1 MTIIEI
7 LLLSVALSCD
17 AMVCSVIYGQRP
29 TTSENRRRNALL
41 FAAFFGAFQFLMP
54 VTGFFGGK
62 ALLRLI
68 SSYDHWVAFAL
79 LLAVSISMIR
89 ECFGDEEERRDLNKE
104 KIPVL
109 TVLVLAVATSID
121 ALAVGMSIGMLES
134 RIFYVS
140 TIIGAVCFS
149 LTCMCFYAATPLSR
163 VRNLDKVMNVLGAL
177 VLTGIGVRVLIEHG
191 VFENL

>member
-1 MTIIEI
+1 MNIIEI
-7 LLLSVALSCD
+7 LLLSIALSCD
-17 AMVCSVIYGQRP
+17 AMICSVIYGQRR
-29 TTSENRRRNALL
+29 SSADVRRRNALL

-54 VTGFFGGK
+54 VIGFFGGQ

-68 SSYDHWVAFAL
+68 QNYDHWVAFAL

-89 ECFGDEEERRDLNKE
+89 ECFTHDEEKKDLFKE

-121 ALAVGMSIGMLES
+121 ALAVGMSIGMLET

-140 TIIGAVCFS
+140 TVIGAVCFCLS
-149 LTCMCFYAATPLSR
+149 CMCFYAATPLSR
-163 VRNLDKVMNVLGAL
+163 IKSLDKVMNVLGAM
-177 VLTGIGVRVLIEHG
+177 VLTGIGIRVLIEHG
-191 VFENL
+191 VF